1 MPLFATYM
9 YRAKVEHVIL
19 FVRIVNRYFERQQF
33 FSAAP
38 LPKFLTAVLRESR
51 ARKLVSLGNFFV
63 YVQHRNKC
71 LRLAGEKFVLAYES
85 NLSLVTGLAS

>member
-1 MPLFATYM
+1 MPLFAT

-19 FVRIVNRYFERQQF
+19 FVRIVNRYFKRQF
-33 FSAAP
+33 FFGSATSEV
-38 LPKFLTAVLRESR
+38 LMAVLRESR
-51 ARKLVSLGNFFV
+51 ARKLVSLGKCFV